1 MLPPNEPSDQA
12 LIRRVLLESNPHAQ
26 LAFTLLVKRH
36 QSRLRLYLRGLC
48 GHQAIADELAQ
59 ETFLKAYR
67 ALAQFKHEANFK
79 TWLIAIARNTY
90 MDQARLMKHRLE
102 SSSVPA
108 RASDDHAPSPPIE
121 RVGQSHDADMLSLD
135 MEKAIQALREDERS
149 VILHCYFADLTMAE
163 TATTL
168 NMPLGT
174 VKTHA
179 SRALA
184 KMRHILND
192 WETP

>member
-1 MLPPNEPSDQA
+1 MPPSNEPSDQD
-12 LIRRVLLESNPHAQ
+12 LIRRVLLETSPHAQ

-48 GHQAIADELAQ
+48 GHQGIADELAQ

-67 ALAQFKHEANFK
+67 ALGQFKHEANFK
-79 TWLIAIARNTY
+79 TWLIAIARNTF

-102 SSSVPA
+102 SATVPTQ
-108 RASDDHAPSPPIE
+108 ASDDSAASPHIE
-121 RVGQSHDADMLSLD
+121 RAAQSHDAGMLSLD

-149 VILHCYFADLTMAE
+149 VILHCYFADLSMVE
-163 TATTL
+163 TAAAL

-184 KMRHILND
+184 KMRQTLND

>member
-1 MLPPNEPSDQA
+1 MPTPNEPSDQA
-12 LIRRVLLESNPHAQ
+12 LIRQVLLESNPHAQ

-67 ALAQFKHEANFK
+67 ALEQFKHEANFK
-79 TWLIAIARNTY
+79 TWLIAIARNTF
-90 MDQARLMKHRLE
+90 MDQARLKKHRLE
-102 SSSVPA
+102 SSNVPTHA
-108 RASDDHAPSPPIE
+108 NDDSAPAPRFELSA
-121 RVGQSHDADMLSLD
+121 QSHDAGMLSLD

-149 VILHCYFADLTMAE
+149 VILHCYFADLSMTE
-163 TATTL
+163 TAIAL
-168 NMPLGT
+168 NLPLGT

-184 KMRHILND
+184 KMRQILND